1 MLSRTLN
8 RSNVVL
14 AMAMAGE
21 KERDFGTWEQLWL
34 VVAEADLTNN

>member
-14 AMAMAGE
+14 AMAGE